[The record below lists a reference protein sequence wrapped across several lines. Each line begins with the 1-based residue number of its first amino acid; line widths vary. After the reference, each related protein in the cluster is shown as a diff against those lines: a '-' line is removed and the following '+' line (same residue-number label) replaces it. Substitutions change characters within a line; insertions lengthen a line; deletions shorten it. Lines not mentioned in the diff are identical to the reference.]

1 MVFATVVFWRTS
13 PVGVVAISLMCG
25 GDGASQAPA
34 GMLLRCRGALCVLC
48 ACAALMFRLP

>member
-25 GDGASQAPA
+25 GDGAYQAPA
-34 GMLLRCRGALCVLC
+34 VCI
-48 ACAALMFRLP
+48 CAAAHALR